1 MTLDQILTTTF
12 LVAILTSGIRLAIP
26 ILLAVTGEIITE
38 KGGVLNLGLEGMM
51 LMGAMTGFVVTWN
64 LENNTAIAVGPAA
77 AAWLGLLGGII
88 AGLLMGLIMAFLA
101 VTLKADQVISSVM
114 LVLLGQ
120 GLSAYIFRQ
129 QFDTLAARVTGFE
142 PIPSPYLSDI
152 PLFGPVLFNQDIAVY
167 LTALI
172 VFGSWF
178 LLNRTTLG
186 LSIRAAGETPSAAE
200 TSGLSVSRIRYTA
213 TLIGAGLAGLG
224 GAVLSVAQLHI
235 FREGVTAG
243 RGWIAVALVVFAR
256 WKPSLAVVGALLFG
270 LADAVQFRIQALGNE
285 NIPYELL
292 LMLPYLLTILVLF
305 RGIKK
310 TEQPEAL
317 GKPYVRGAR

>member
-1 MTLDQILTTTF
+1 MTLEQILTTTF
-12 LVAILTSGIRLAIP
+12 LVAILTSGVRLAIP
-26 ILLAVTGEIITE
+26 ILLAVIGEIITE

-51 LMGAMTGFVVTWN
+51 LMGAMAGFVVTWN
-64 LENNTAIAVGPAA
+64 LENNPAMA
-77 AAWLGLLGGII
+77 MEPTMAAWLGLLAGIG

-129 QFDTLAARVTGFE
+129 QFNTLAARVTGFE
-142 PIPSPYLSDI
+142 PIPI
-152 PLFGPVLFNQDIAVY
+152 PLLSNIPILGDVFFNQDIVVY
-167 LTALI
+167 LTGLI
-172 VFGSWF
+172 VLSSWF
-178 LLNRTTLG
+178 LLNHTTLG
-186 LSIRAAGETPSAAE
+186 LNIRAVGEKPSAAE
-200 TSGLSVSRIRYTA
+200 TSGLSVSKIRYTA
-213 TLIGAGLAGLG
+213 TLIGAALAGLG

-243 RGWIAVALVVFAR
+243 RGWIAVALVIFAR
-256 WKPSLAVVGALLFG
+256 WKPSLAVVGAVLFG
-270 LADAVQFRIQALGNE
+270 LADAIQFRIQALGDE
-285 NIPYELL
+285 SIPYEIL
-292 LMLPYLLTILVLF
+292 LMLPYLLTILVLL

-317 GKPYVRGAR
+317 GEPYIRGAR